1 MEAVVYKLQILYATN
16 IQGADANMF
25 SASPR
30 TSDAY
35 VVVSYLGEE
44 LARSAVTLKSTAPLF
59 RAQMASP
66 TSPLFSV
73 DIPHAIVFASDSQ
86 NPEIIIELHDRVPRG
101 KDIILGVASLSPA
114 DLRLAVGRRIVKA
127 LQSKESRN
135 NNRSSLVGGCL
146 LYTSPSPRDS

>member
-101 KDIILGVASLSPA
+101 RTLFSALHHSVQPTFA
-114 DLRLAVGRRIVKA
+114 LRLVVGSSKHSKA
-127 LQSKESRN
+127 K
-135 NNRSSLVGGCL
+135 NRGTTTEVAWSVVRC
-146 LYTSPSPRDS
+146 TWPVT